1 MVSRVRDI
9 VIIRTGALA
18 VLTKFTSNLENALVD
33 IAIRIPHKWMPGL
46 IAILETRDRV
56 HHLFR
61 IALIRSKWL
70 WPWRHEI
77 LPISAAFAESWGAYT
92 GNTSLRWSN
101 VPSVGWIGYWMYCSI
116 PIPWLKGG
124 ILELKC
130 LIFITLRQ
138 SLFERRYGYAET
150 YGFINRSKVECRREV
165 IRVRHVCFCKS
176 AHD

>member
-18 VLTKFTSNLENALVD
+18 VLAKFTSNLENALVI
-33 IAIRIPHKWMPGL
+33 IATRVPHQWIPGL
-46 IAILETRDRV
+46 ITILETHNRV

-61 IALIRSKWL
+61 IALIRGKWL

-77 LPISAAFAESWGAYT
+77 LSISAAFAKSWGAYT

-101 VPSVGWIGYWMYCSI
+101 VPSVGRIGYWMYCSI

-124 ILELKC
+124 IWELKC
-130 LIFITLRQ
+130 LTFITLQQ
-138 SLFERRYGYAET
+138 SLFERRYDYAGT
-150 YGFINRSKVECRREV
+150 YGFINRGKVECRREV
-165 IRVRHVCFCKS
+165 IGVRHVCFCRS
-176 AHD
+176 AHE